1 MAFDASGR
9 SARHLSRDS
18 GLFSAELASL
28 AGSGAD
34 LAQARRYYRES
45 ASGEDLAPSLPSAGV
60 MGGDLGV
67 ESLFGAPLRD
77 NAQAAEMANSFL
89 DQNGRL
95 RAAEAQRDAAK
106 SGAKSSA
113 IGAGV
118 SAAASVGAAL
128 I

>member
-18 GLFSAELASL
+18 GLFSSGL

-34 LAQARRYYRES
+34 LAQSRRYYRES
-45 ASGEDLAPSLPSAGV
+45 ASGEDLVPNLPSAGV
-60 MGGDLGV
+60 MGGELGV
-67 ESLFGAPLRD
+67 ESLFGASLRD

-89 DQNGRL
+89 DQNGRI
-95 RAAEAQRDAAK
+95 RAAEAQRSAAQ
-106 SGAKSSA
+106 SGARSSM

-118 SAAASVGAAL
+118 GAVASVGAAL

>member
-18 GLFSAELASL
+18 GLFSSELASL

-34 LAQARRYYRES
+34 LAQARRYYRDS
-45 ASGEDLAPSLPSAGV
+45 ASGDSLVPNLPSAGV
-60 MGGDLGV
+60 MGGDLGI
-67 ESLFGAPLRD
+67 ESLLGAPLRD

-89 DQNGRL
+89 DQNGRI
-95 RAAEAQRDAAK
+95 RAAEAQRDAAS
-106 SGAKSSA
+106 SGAKSSM

>member
-18 GLFSAELASL
+18 GLFSSGL

-34 LAQARRYYRES
+34 LAQSRRYYRES

-89 DQNGRL
+89 DQNGRI
-95 RAAEAQRDAAK
+95 RAAEAQRSAAQ
-106 SGAKSSA
+106 SGANTQM

-118 SAAASVGAAL
+118 GAVASVGAAL